1 MQFCLHQYFFSFTDF
16 SVIPPHLTVTA
27 HLCVNDKTSVNQKS
41 LKLRPT
47 SVIFLLP
54 CAAPS
59 LISELR
65 AEKIEQKSITL
76 VWREPSYPNSSRTGY
91 EVKYFEKVKSSF
103 HHAAVVDPAL
113 PSFIWFYSPKSFL
126 RILQI
131 MQQSN
136 KIKFFNTDAKFISL
150 PEQIDYCN
158 QPQGAVK
165 VFAFPF
171 VAFS

>member
-1 MQFCLHQYFFSFTDF
+1 
-16 SVIPPHLTVTA
+16 
-27 HLCVNDKTSVNQKS
+27 
-41 LKLRPT
+41 
-47 SVIFLLP
+47 
-54 CAAPS
+54 
-59 LISELR
+59 
-65 AEKIEQKSITL
+65 
-76 VWREPSYPNSSRTGY
+76 
-91 EVKYFEKVKSSF
+91 
-103 HHAAVVDPAL
+103 
-113 PSFIWFYSPKSFL
+113 
-126 RILQI
+126 